1 MWRAGGGAVWSPP
14 AVDTELGLVYFGTG
28 NPNGNPDGLL
38 GQHPT
43 KHPGPHPSHA
53 GDLRP
58 GTALFTA
65 SLVALDLKTGAYRW
79 HFQLTHHDIFDMDV
93 VTPVVLYDTTVDGRP
108 RKGIAVLRTDGY
120 LFLLDR
126 VDGSPLLPI
135 EERPVPQDP
144 YQVTFPTQPFPV
156 GGDQVVPNCVE
167 PWLMPPG
174 FKSGC
179 YFTPLNQ
186 PNLMVPYIGTRQAPM
201 AYSRDTGYFYMAASV
216 NPFWATRFGIGIMNR
231 ASGRTG

>member
-1 MWRAGGGAVWSPP
+1 MIAATAPPGRVHVVGAGLA
-14 AVDTELGLVYFGTG
+14 GL
-28 NPNGNPDGLL
+28 
-38 GQHPT
+38 
-43 KHPGPHPSHA
+43 A
-53 GDLRP
+53 
-58 GTALFTA
+58 A
-65 SLVALDLKTGAYRW
+65 SVALAEEG
-79 HFQLTHHDIFDMDV
+79 
-93 VTPVVLYDTTVDGRP
+93 TPVVLYDTTVDGRP

-144 YQVTFPTQPFPV
+144 YQMTFPTQPFPV

-167 PWLMPPG
+167 PWLMAPG

-186 PNLMVPYIGTRQAPM
+186 PNLMVPCG
-201 AYSRDTGYFYMAASV
+201 SLASIDPSV
-216 NPFWATRFGIGIMNR
+216 
-231 ASGRTG
+231 